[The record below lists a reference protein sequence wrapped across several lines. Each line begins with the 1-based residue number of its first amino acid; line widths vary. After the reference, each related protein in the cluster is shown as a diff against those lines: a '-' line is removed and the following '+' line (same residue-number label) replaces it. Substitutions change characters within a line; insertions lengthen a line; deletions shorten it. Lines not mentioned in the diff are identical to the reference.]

1 MSCSLLTFLGEALF
15 WFGFFFFFACWEL
28 TFITKTSQLHL
39 LFDFLSS
46 RREVTRKKYQFC
58 HTIPKLRSGRVWG
71 REGRKGFS
79 GNTHLQPLS
88 LRVGIGKGRFLSFQS
103 YGREV
108 ELGQEGREAIKT
120 LSSPSSYT
128 SGRGRSGWSQLDC
141 PDVVPC
147 QRAERSSCAPAGE
160 GAAPDVRRLHSP
172 RGYLLKKRVCQD
184 FAPSRN
190 EGWVRD
196 LTGHCA
202 ISHTRG
208 ETWRK
213 DCKVWKC
220 MVCLSRRC
228 VYILQLI
235 HIYDDFNIARAYS

>member
-15 WFGFFFFFACWEL
+15 WFGFFFFACWEL

-71 REGRKGFS
+71 REGRKGFA
-79 GNTHLQPLS
+79 GNTHLQPQPLS

-147 QRAERSSCAPAGE
+147 QRDSERSAPA
-160 GAAPDVRRLHSP
+160 VRPRARGRLQM
-172 RGYLLKKRVCQD
+172 CD
-184 FAPSRN
+184 AF
-190 EGWVRD
+190 
-196 LTGHCA
+196 
-202 ISHTRG
+202 TRPVA
-208 ETWRK
+208 T
-213 DCKVWKC
+213 C
-220 MVCLSRRC
+220 
-228 VYILQLI
+228 
-235 HIYDDFNIARAYS
+235 